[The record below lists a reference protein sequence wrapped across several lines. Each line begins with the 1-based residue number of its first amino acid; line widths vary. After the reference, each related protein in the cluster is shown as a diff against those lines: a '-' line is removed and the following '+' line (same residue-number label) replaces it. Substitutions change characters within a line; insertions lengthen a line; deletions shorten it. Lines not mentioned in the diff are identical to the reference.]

1 KDRHLFGER
10 PHPFPEGQGVRAGK
24 ERTYHY
30 ISGEFRTHPDD
41 SHKTP
46 QQSFAKL
53 LPLPPPSPLK
63 PRWTGRFKGWWHH
76 LFLYR
81 KKGCCHHFHLFS
93 TPERPMEG
101 KKQEA
106 EEDQTTGKGD
116 GYGQTELRLHT
127 DKNTVAIS
135 QNHSNNS
142 VELWLHLDGT
152 EVTAGRNCSFNR
164 MELKFQPDGTG

>member
-1 KDRHLFGER
+1 MSGKLCVMNLKTLRL
-10 PHPFPEGQGVRAGK
+10 HPFELVK
-24 ERTYHY
+24 EHITYVSGTSRTYRMVY
-30 ISGEFRTHPDD
+30 APIRY
-41 SHKTP
+41 P

-53 LPLPPPSPLK
+53 LPLLPPNPLK

>member
-1 KDRHLFGER
+1 QGRPGRKGKGISHTYPENPVHTRKPHTKHL
-10 PHPFPEGQGVRAGK
+10 
-24 ERTYHY
+24 
-30 ISGEFRTHPDD
+30 
-41 SHKTP
+41 

-53 LPLPPPSPLK
+53 LPLLPPSPLK

-142 VELWLHLDGT
+142 VELWIHLDGT
-152 EVTAGRNCSFNR
+152 EVTAGWN
-164 MELKFQPDGTG
+164 

>member
-1 KDRHLFGER
+1 MAKRAAATTFTCFLPRNDRWR
-10 PHPFPEGQGVRAGK
+10 
-24 ERTYHY
+24 
-30 ISGEFRTHPDD
+30 
-41 SHKTP
+41 
-46 QQSFAKL
+46 
-53 LPLPPPSPLK
+53 
-63 PRWTGRFKGWWHH
+63 
-76 LFLYR
+76 
-81 KKGCCHHFHLFS
+81 
-93 TPERPMEG
+93 G

-106 EEDQTTGKGD
+106 EEDHTQGKGD

-164 MELKFQPDGTG
+164 MELKFQPDGTA